1 MTEILVVDRLKENN
15 EMHALVEVN
24 PIEHIL
30 PIHKYFLTWPCI
42 RSLVTH
48 YFVTMCNLHIYN
60 VLHRLH
66 VFTANAE
73 YFILDHI
80 RT

>member
-30 PIHKYFLTWPCI
+30 TIHKYFLTQPCI
-42 RSLVTH
+42 GSLITH
-48 YFVTMCNLHIYN
+48 
-60 VLHRLH
+60 
-66 VFTANAE
+66 
-73 YFILDHI
+73 
-80 RT
+80 